1 MKKIK
6 IGKSQKGKGKNQ
18 VDPARPKAFC
28 TKELTQPNNTEPPKG
43 DFNTL

>member
-6 IGKSQKGKGKNQ
+6 TDKSQKGKGKDQ

-43 DFNTL
+43 EADT